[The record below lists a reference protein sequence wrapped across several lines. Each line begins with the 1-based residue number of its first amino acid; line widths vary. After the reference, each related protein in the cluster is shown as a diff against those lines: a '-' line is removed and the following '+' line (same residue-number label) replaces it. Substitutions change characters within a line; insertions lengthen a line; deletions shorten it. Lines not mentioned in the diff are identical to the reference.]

1 MKSYKIPGIDLL
13 VNGRTLGLDLKS
25 DSCYFAVFRAMN
37 GYPTTWYVGN
47 VFFSGRYIVF
57 DQTPKT
63 EHNKDYIQ
71 IGIGE
76 EDPDADIGEI

>member
-1 MKSYKIPGIDLL
+1 
-13 VNGRTLGLDLKS
+13 
-25 DSCYFAVFRAMN
+25 MN

-47 VFFSGRYIVF
+47 VFFAGRYLIF

-63 EHNKDYIQ
+63 EHGKDYIQ